1 MNWFIRQV
9 LSVEAILLMLMF
21 FCGAFCGWYLNRK
34 KRKREKKLDYLDKI
48 LTRLVS
54 ERIDD
59 FDLYVPKK
67 LIKLSLVVPAMEKIS
82 ETINTPFWHFFRNKI
97 LHDRLKDEI
106 DNGFES
112 KDWGETNYAVRAI
125 TMAPK
130 IEYEKRVL
138 NYLIHSNSV
147 LCFAA
152 ATCAMNFKTIRSIEA
167 ILVSMENLDKSMQY
181 LFRDTLLGADSDVFD
196 ILRVIFKRSDNE
208 ITKQRAFSILSLKM
222 GYLEFEDI
230 KSYFYHDNERMRWLA
245 LRAIEN
251 YPTHEGALHIIKC
264 LKDPSWKVRALSGFL
279 IGSLNLELGLLAL
292 NKGMH
297 DEHRWVQFICA
308 LCLKTFG
315 ELGDD
320 LLQANHHLEVVKY
333 VEAMPQNSFTKGFRH
348 FFPINQDPD
357 ILFESFTYT
366 EQEKPKESLSF

>member
-1 MNWFIRQV
+1 MNWFIQQV
-9 LSVEAILLMLMF
+9 ISIETIILMVMF
-21 FCGAFCGWYLNRK
+21 VFGAFCGWYLN
-34 KRKREKKLDYLDKI
+34 KKLVRRQKYLAILDKI
-48 LTRLVS
+48 LTRLAT

-67 LIKLSLVVPAMEKIS
+67 LLKLNLLVPAMEKIS
-82 ETINTPFWHFFRNKI
+82 ETINTPFWHFFRDKI
-97 LHDRLKDEI
+97 LHDRLYLEI
-106 DNGFES
+106 NNGFES
-112 KDWGETNYAVRAI
+112 TNWGETDYAIRAI

-130 IEYEKRVL
+130 IEYEERVL
-138 NYLIHSNSV
+138 LYLIHSNSV

-152 ATCAMNFKTIRSIEA
+152 ATCAITFKTIRSIEA
-167 ILVSMENLDKSMQY
+167 ILLAMEKLDKSMQY
-181 LFRDTLLGADSDVFD
+181 VFRDSLLEADSEVFD
-196 ILRVIFKRSDNE
+196 IIRIIFRNNNNNK
-208 ITKQRAFSILSLKM
+208 IKQRAFSILALKM
-222 GYLEFEDI
+222 GYLEFNDI
-230 KSYFYHDNERMRWLA
+230 KNYFHHDDERMRWLS

-251 YPTHEGALHIIKC
+251 YPTQEGAMHIVNS
-264 LKDPSWKVRALSGFL
+264 LKDKSWKIRALAGFL

-297 DEHRWVQFICA
+297 DEHRWVRFICA

-320 LLQANHHLEVVKY
+320 LLKANRHLEVVKY
-333 VEAMPQNSFTKGFRH
+333 LEAMPQNSFTKGFRH

-366 EQEKPKESLSF
+366 EQGKQEAPPL